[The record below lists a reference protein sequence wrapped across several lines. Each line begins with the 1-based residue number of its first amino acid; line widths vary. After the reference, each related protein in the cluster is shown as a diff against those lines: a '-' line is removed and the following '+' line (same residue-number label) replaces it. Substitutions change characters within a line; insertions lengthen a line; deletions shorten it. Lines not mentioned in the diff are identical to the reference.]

1 LKLKE
6 KLIKINSCSEAVK
19 WIGGRGLQKAW
30 TECNRAD
37 WMLWLCGKMVDKPGW
52 PTRQKL
58 VLVACDCA
66 SRALKYVPDGE
77 DRPRKAIETARAWT
91 KGRATIEQVRDAAAA
106 ADAVYAADAAA
117 AAAAADAVYAA
128 DAAAAAAAVV
138 YADAAAAAAAAAY
151 AADAAAA
158 YVAARKKEL
167 KIMANMIRRKIKV
180 PKTLVL
186 GRCKDD

>member
-106 ADAVYAADAAA
+106 ADAVYAA
-117 AAAAADAVYAA
+117 AADAVYAA
-128 DAAAAAAAVV
+128 DA
-138 YADAAAAAAAAAY
+138 
-151 AADAAAA
+151 
-158 YVAARKKEL
+158 AARKKEL